1 MRINAGL
8 ILEANVPESKALM
21 NIYKANVSQLIGA
34 FSAMTFI
41 KKFLLSHNSELRI
54 GFKFFF

>member
-1 MRINAGL
+1 MRINVGL

-21 NIYKANVSQLIGA
+21 NIYKAYVSQLIGA

-41 KKFLLSHNSELRI
+41 KKNFDN
-54 GFKFFF
+54 G